1 MSKLQPNFSWQKYV
15 GKPQDEKDQFQFQLQ
30 RQFILIANSVNS
42 TIDDL
47 SYFLRP
53 RATSWAWVNGSQIYK
68 VTLATTTWASGGTVN
83 IIPIPVTGDFQV
95 IYIQGTLSN
104 GSLASSNTVSLPYL
118 DPVTGANSIGIIR
131 NGTNIQI
138 VTGGTDYSAYSGYVT
153 IYYILT

>member
-68 VTLATTTWASGGTVN
+68 VTLATTTWASGDCQYHSYPCDWRLPSDIYSRHTKQW
-83 IIPIPVTGDFQV
+83 ITG
-95 IYIQGTLSN
+95 IE
-104 GSLASSNTVSLPYL
+104 
-118 DPVTGANSIGIIR
+118 
-131 NGTNIQI
+131 
-138 VTGGTDYSAYSGYVT
+138 
-153 IYYILT
+153 